1 VNSRW
6 HFQKQ
11 FSMTFGKSPPSKM
24 AGFQTPCTRLA
35 DGFRRSG
42 RILNALSCIA
52 ALTIASTSLAYT
64 FCGVPSGRSYKHILL
79 PRAAG
84 AGKEGRDNV
93 RENLI
98 DEFLDDDRLPG
109 VQAAKVKKLQEAE
122 ATASDADADSII
134 QQAAFLDM
142 GGIVEK
148 WYNRATGAGV
158 QLKAATFAAV
168 LTAMVKDKAG
178 VKAME
183 KWIVCAGDAGVAIAF
198 EPILKAAALNPD
210 PTVFRHVVTLR
221 DKHSPKKPDNYGSA
235 REAHLEKMLVASLVN
250 KNFNN
255 RHTN

>member
-1 VNSRW
+1 
-6 HFQKQ
+6 
-11 FSMTFGKSPPSKM
+11 MTFGKSLPSKM
-24 AGFQTPCTRLA
+24 AGFQAPHTRLA
-35 DGFRRSG
+35 HGFRRSG
-42 RILNALSCIA
+42 RVLNALSCIA
-52 ALTIASTSLAYT
+52 AFTLASTSLAYT
-64 FCGVPSGRSYKHILL
+64 FCGVPSGRPYKQIVL

-84 AGKEGRDNV
+84 AGKEGHTDKG

-98 DEFLDDDRLPG
+98 DAFLDDDRLPG
-109 VQAAKVKKLQEAE
+109 VRAAKVKKLQEAE

-134 QQAAFLDM
+134 QEAAFLDM

-178 VKAME
+178 VKEAME

-210 PTVFRHVVTLR
+210 PTVFQHVVTLR
-221 DKHSPKKPDNYGSA
+221 KKHSPSSADVYSSA
-235 REAHLEKMLVASLVN
+235 REEAMEKMLVASLVN
-250 KNFNN
+250 KNFNS